1 MKEMPKI
8 VWLLDSPF
16 ASLHVV
22 SKYFIAKYA
31 QEKVDALVSTAGSEV
46 MTGYFNP
53 ETGRSQRRFL
63 PKFLFRNSRKSL
75 MRKPLFTKSFKQRLL
90 GRIVT
95 VVRKSTRMNSSHLV
109 ISYDFLFLTILNS

>member
-1 MKEMPKI
+1 
-8 VWLLDSPF
+8 
-16 ASLHVV
+16 
-22 SKYFIAKYA
+22 
-31 QEKVDALVSTAGSEV
+31 

-95 VVRKSTRMNSSHLV
+95 VHPDYELYMRQKNQWDEVTQYQYAKMNSTLPSNELNYLEQLISAHQLSLHTPLDRKSTRLNSSH
-109 ISYDFLFLTILNS
+109 